1 MSQNNRSWC
10 LPNQITI
17 NGSCVVSPTSLLK
30 YNHIM
35 TAKLPIISIQD
46 AQYTDSRYTI
56 ENMLVNSLFGHFTA
70 PCEIICGPI
79 FQSSG
84 IKIDEHTFEPFIEVS
99 VNYNITMK
107 D

>member
-1 MSQNNRSWC
+1 MSANNRSWC

-17 NGSCVVSPTSLLK
+17 NGVCVISPTSLPN

-35 TAKLPIISIQD
+35 TAKLQIESIQD
-46 AQYTDSRYTI
+46 DIHTHPPLAY
-56 ENMLVNSLFGHFTA
+56 ENILANVLFGHFTA
-70 PCEIICGPI
+70 PCEIACGPI
-79 FQSSG
+79 YQSSD
-84 IKIDEHTFEPFIEVS
+84 IKIDADTFEPFIEVS